1 LKTSKTGKRPRYSA
15 AIELNRLDNG
25 LSPRQRKLMEE
36 FWDSGHG
43 HTIPLDRA
51 ITAFQNTLDSLCE
64 RGYLELTRRGVVCT
78 KKGWYVKDHWD
89 GATSYKGHASQRF
102 GSYIMNTF
110 ASIAGSYTP
119 PPVEQKPPTT
129 AHATRRANVHVMK
142 KSA

>member
-1 LKTSKTGKRPRYSA
+1 LKTGKTGKRPKNSL

-25 LSPRQRKLMEE
+25 LSPRQRKIMVE

-43 HTIPLDRA
+43 HTMPLDIA
-51 ITAFQNTLDSLCE
+51 ITSFQNTLDSLCK

-78 KKGWYVKDHWD
+78 KRGWYVRDHWEE
-89 GATSYKGHASQRF
+89 ATPYKDHASQRF

-119 PPVEQKPPTT
+119 PPVEQTPPAT
-129 AHATRRANVHVMK
+129 ARANRRGNVHVMR